1 MSLTTK
7 KVEVSSLVLGRHLY
21 GRMEMRN
28 LGDRRLVDFFLWP
41 KNMLTWMAQYITS
54 TKGRARGRMPSG
66 VVGGR
71 RTMSMSTGVLWGL
84 PHPHMVVLVEWAEEL
99 SMKRQIG
106 PKMRDRLKKLTF
118 YKKKQKAETFSLFR
132 FTFWSFW
139 CFLSS

>member
-1 MSLTTK
+1 
-7 KVEVSSLVLGRHLY
+7 
-21 GRMEMRN
+21 MRN